1 MRASLRLFT
10 TNRNIQYGALGQIHW
25 RDAAY
30 RPRAST
36 GHCGASWEPSCG
48 RVRERAAWQH
58 GARRSK
64 RFAKGKRGL
73 YPEQIEDKID
83 DLIDRLQRGDGPREL
98 EEAAYQIHR
107 LKGDRKGAYAV
118 DLSGRHR
125 FVFRFENGD
134 A

>member
-1 MRASLRLFT
+1 MA
-10 TNRNIQYGALGQIHW
+10 IQ
-25 RDAAY
+25 
-30 RPRAST
+30 
-36 GHCGASWEPSCG
+36 SWVS
-48 RVRERAAWQH
+48 
-58 GARRSK
+58 RRSE

-107 LKGDRKGAYAV
+107 LKGDRTVAHAV
-118 DLSGRHR
+118 ELSGRHR
-125 FVFRFENGD
+125 FVFRFEDGD